1 MIKINLLKRR
11 KSSSTGQK
19 QKIFGIEIGS
29 FGSFGGG
36 KSLDVESLKD
46 INWRKSPL
54 VKAAASIGIIYLLQG
69 EVDAMKQQLITE
81 EDAKIA
87 AVQVEVDTVAKKL
100 GEVRGFEPLKAQLE
114 RDEQNIQS
122 KLTIVNSLLQERDAP
137 VKLMKQLSQIIPEEA
152 WINSLS
158 VRDSKVS
165 INGGAT
171 NYSLVSDF
179 MKALSESTIV
189 GGVNISQVNET
200 EQDGVKFQTFDI
212 TADAKGI

>member
-1 MIKINLLKRR
+1 MIKINLLNRR
-11 KSSSTGQK
+11 KSAIGAQK
-19 QKIFGIEIGS
+19 QKIFGFDLGS
-29 FGSFGGG
+29 LGSFGGG
-36 KSLDVESLKD
+36 KNLDVDSIRD

-54 VKAAASIGIIYLLQG
+54 VKAAAALAIVYIIQG
-69 EVDAMKQQLITE
+69 EVDGMKQQLLLE

-87 AVQVEVDTVAKKL
+87 AIQAEVDEVNNKL
-100 GEVRGFEPLKAQLE
+100 AQVKGYEPLKAQLE
-114 RDEQNIQS
+114 RDEQNIQT
-122 KLTIVNSLLQERDAP
+122 KLTIVNALLQDRDAP

-158 VRDSKVS
+158 VRDSKVT

-179 MKALSESTIV
+179 MKSLSESTIM
-189 GGVNISQVNET
+189 GGVNISQVNES
-200 EQDGVKFQTFDI
+200 EQDGVKFQIFDI